1 MPLLS
6 LSSTANADY
15 TPISVIVTIPA
26 GANRGCAVVPIL
38 DDDIVESTET
48 VPLVASFSGPPPF
61 GVSLGV
67 SNAVINIQDIDSK
80 WQNF

>member
-1 MPLLS
+1 MP
-6 LSSTANADY
+6 LSSTANEDY
-15 TPISVIVTIPA
+15 TPINEIVTIPA
-26 GANRGCAVVPIL
+26 GANRGCAIVPIL

-67 SNAVINIQDIDSK
+67 SNAVIDIQDIDSK

>member
-26 GANRGCAVVPIL
+26 GANRGCVFVPIL

-48 VPLVASFSGPPPF
+48 VPLVGSFAGAAPF
-61 GVSLGV
+61 GVNFDPN
-67 SNAVINIQDIDSK
+67 NAVINIQDIDSK
-80 WQNF
+80 YQNF